1 MRVTVIFPDAT
12 VYVDGDARRVTMP
25 RCDPNWRAIQ
35 WYGDRGDVE
44 VSVGAAFAID
54 DFSVVVPFVAAWEAA
69 APPAPPALAMGK
81 PAHGVEEM

>member
-25 RCDPNWRAIQ
+25 PCDPNWRAIQ
-35 WYGDRGDVE
+35 WYGDRGVVE
-44 VSVGAAFAID
+44 VCVGAAFAVD
-54 DFSVVVPFVAAWEAA
+54 DFSVVAPFLAAWEAA
-69 APPAPPALAMGK
+69 APPALAMGK